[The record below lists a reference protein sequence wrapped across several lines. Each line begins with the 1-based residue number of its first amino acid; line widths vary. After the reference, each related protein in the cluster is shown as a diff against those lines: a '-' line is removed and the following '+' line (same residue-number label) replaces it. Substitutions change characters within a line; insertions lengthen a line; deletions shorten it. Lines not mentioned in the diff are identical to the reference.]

1 MKSMKKWRK
10 ISIKQVCLIIITF
23 IAMVAIAFVLIRL
36 ANFLISDILELHGWL
51 KTFSQFIA
59 IILVIYPAKIT
70 FGSVLYHVN
79 EDLSRK
85 LAEET

>member
-1 MKSMKKWRK
+1 MEKDLNQTSMLNYHY
-10 ISIKQVCLIIITF
+10 IYCNGGYC
-23 IAMVAIAFVLIRL
+23 FVLIRL

-51 KTFSQFIA
+51 KIFSQFIA